1 MKRLNALLLLPHI
14 RIQNANMISGPLSW
28 GFPAMT
34 AFLGAVHR
42 LFRDGD
48 FPAESVGVGVVC
60 HAFQPQASRVPGNYA
75 HSLHLCRFPVDEKGA
90 AASIIEEGRIH
101 LEVSLVLGMAA
112 ELEAE
117 AEGPVLAEAIQERLR
132 GLSLAGGS
140 ILPGGEKAT
149 WQDLPEARSEQCK
162 VFRRFRRRLLPGFA
176 LVERRDFLQ
185 AHLAAL
191 RETQPEAGTL
201 DALLDIC
208 RLHWEVEADPDDP
221 ERGLWTIRERS
232 GWFVPIPAGFRA
244 LSPLHAPGSVRN
256 ARDRETP
263 FCFVES
269 LYTLGQW
276 KSPHRLAS
284 PQELLWR
291 YRTDEAAGLYLC
303 TQTQGELS

>member
-42 LFRDGD
+42 LFRVGD

-75 HSLHLCRFPVDEKGA
+75 HSLHLCRFPADEKGA

-149 WQDLPEARSEQCK
+149 WQDLPEARSEQCE

-221 ERGLWTIRERS
+221 ERGLWTIRERG

>member
-75 HSLHLCRFPVDEKGA
+75 HSLHLCRFPADEKGA

-101 LEVSLVLGMAA
+101 LEVSLVLGMAS

-149 WQDLPEARSEQCK
+149 WQDLPEARSEQCE

-221 ERGLWTIRERS
+221 ERGLWTIRERG

>member
-34 AFLGAVHR
+34 TFLGAVHR

-75 HSLHLCRFPVDEKGA
+75 HSLHLCRFPADEKGA

-221 ERGLWTIRERS
+221 ERGLWTIRERG

>member
-34 AFLGAVHR
+34 TFLGAVHR

-75 HSLHLCRFPVDEKGA
+75 HSLHLCRFPADEKGA

-149 WQDLPEARSEQCK
+149 WQDLPEARSEQCE

>member
-75 HSLHLCRFPVDEKGA
+75 HSLHLCRFPADEKGA
-90 AASIIEEGRIH
+90 AASLIEEGRIH

-149 WQDLPEARSEQCK
+149 WQDLPEARSEQCE

-221 ERGLWTIRERS
+221 ERGLWTIRERG

>member
-42 LFRDGD
+42 LFRVGD

-75 HSLHLCRFPVDEKGA
+75 HSLHLCRFPADEKGA

-149 WQDLPEARSEQCK
+149 WQDLPEARSEQCE

-221 ERGLWTIRERS
+221 ERGLWTIRERG

-291 YRTDEAAGLYLC
+291 YRTDEAAGLYIC

>member
-1 MKRLNALLLLPHI
+1 M
-14 RIQNANMISGPLSW
+14 
-28 GFPAMT
+28 
-34 AFLGAVHR
+34 
-42 LFRDGD
+42 
-48 FPAESVGVGVVC
+48 GVVC

-90 AASIIEEGRIH
+90 SASIIEEGRIH
-101 LEVSLVLGMAA
+101 LDVSLVLGMAA
-112 ELEAE
+112 ELESE

-140 ILPGGEKAT
+140 LLPGGEKAT
-149 WQDLPEARSEQCK
+149 WQDLPEARNEQRE
-162 VFRRFRRRLLPGFA
+162 VFRRFRHQLLPGFA
-176 LVERRDFLQ
+176 LVERRDHLR

-191 RETQPEAGTL
+191 RETQPDAGTL

-208 RLHWEVEADPDDP
+208 RLHWEVEADPEDP
-221 ERGLWTIRERS
+221 ERGIWTIQERG
-232 GWFVPIPAGFRA
+232 GWFVPIPVGFRA
-244 LSPLHAPGSVRN
+244 LSPVYGPGSVRN

-263 FCFVES
+263 FRFVES

-284 PQELLWR
+284 PQELLWQ
-291 YRTDEAAGLYLC
+291 YRTDEKAGLYLC